1 MKYQKIHNKIIQK
14 NENDKEILIYIYIYI
29 YIYISKTYISPKES
43 QKVIDNLR
51 KIITA

>member
-29 YIYISKTYISPKES
+29 YISKTYISPKES
-43 QKVIDNLR
+43 QNVIDNLR
-51 KIITA
+51 KIIIA

>member
-29 YIYISKTYISPKES
+29 QNIYISKRKAES
-43 QKVIDNLR
+43 YW
-51 KIITA
+51 